1 MFKGEIMRNSSIIL
15 SIIGLS
21 VLVFGVIA
29 SQWVK
34 NQQVVDIATLFGVG
48 LIGVSSLLGVLSTP
62 SEAQT
67 LDKEHT
73 YNEDYRVVWDRLKEI
88 KNECEDTSANTNRW
102 YDTQLDDIYRRIDEL
117 ETKRK

>member
-1 MFKGEIMRNSSIIL
+1 MRNSSIIL

-67 LDKEHT
+67 LDKEHS
-73 YNEDYRVVWDRLKEI
+73 YNEDYRNVWDRIREV
-88 KNECEDTSANTNRW
+88 KNECEDISANTNRW
-102 YDTQLDDIYRRIDEL
+102 YDVQLDDVHRRL
-117 ETKRK
+117 EDLESKRK

>member
-1 MFKGEIMRNSSIIL
+1 MRNSSIIL

-34 NQQVVDIATLFGVG
+34 NQQVVDIATLFGVN
-48 LIGVSSLLGVLSTP
+48 LLGVLSTP

-67 LDKEHT
+67 LDKEHS

-88 KNECEDTSANTNRW
+88 RNECEDTSANTNRW

>member
-1 MFKGEIMRNSSIIL
+1 MRNSSIVL

-29 SQWVK
+29 SQWIK

-48 LIGVSSLLGVLSTP
+48 LIGVSNLIGILSTP

-67 LDKEHT
+67 LDKEHS
-73 YNEDYRVVWDRLKEI
+73 YNEDYRAVWDRLKEI
-88 KNECEDTSANTNRW
+88 RNECEDTSANTNSW
-102 YDTQLDDIYRRIDEL
+102 YDTQLEDIYRRIDEL